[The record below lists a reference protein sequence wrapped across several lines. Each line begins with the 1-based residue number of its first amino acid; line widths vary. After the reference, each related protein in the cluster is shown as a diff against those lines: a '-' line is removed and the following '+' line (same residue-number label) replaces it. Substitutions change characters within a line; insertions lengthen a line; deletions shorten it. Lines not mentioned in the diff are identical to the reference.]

1 MYLFNVFNESAHDNC
16 VNTTLS
22 WLDTNYFSRFNDHF
36 YSLKTSSFFLYPM
49 AEYLCNNGIP

>member
-1 MYLFNVFNESAHDNC
+1 MYLFNVFNESAQHNC

-22 WLDTNYFSRFNDHF
+22 WLGTNYFSIFNDHF
-36 YSLKTSSFFLYPM
+36 YSLKISVFFLHPM